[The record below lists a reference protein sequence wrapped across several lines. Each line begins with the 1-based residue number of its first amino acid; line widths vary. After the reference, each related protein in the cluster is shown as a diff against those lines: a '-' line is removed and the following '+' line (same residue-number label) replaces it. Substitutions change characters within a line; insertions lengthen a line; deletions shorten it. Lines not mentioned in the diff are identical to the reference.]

1 MSDVTINMR
10 FSRQVNYPDL
20 AYNIQS
26 LINQLK
32 KKGIIGLESLEV
44 LDLAYRG
51 QSKTYE
57 DFSKKYQ
64 KRFNPDNKEAS

>member
-32 KKGIIGLESLEV
+32 KKGIIGFESLEV
-44 LDLAYRG
+44 LDLAYRD